1 MQQMEAELSA
11 NATLKINLYLL
22 TRMSKERKHKK
33 HSESQYTTFG
43 NEEIKRFRHSVFN
56 TAFKNDVLLQ
66 VVVHDS

>member
-11 NATLKINLYLL
+11 NATLKIDLYLL
-22 TRMSKERKHKK
+22 TRISKERKHKK

-43 NEEIKRFRHSVFN
+43 NEEIERFRHSVFN

>member
-11 NATLKINLYLL
+11 NATLKINLHLL

-33 HSESQYTTFG
+33 HSESQYATFG
-43 NEEIKRFRHSVFN
+43 NEEIKRFRNSVFN